1 MFGPFDAVPLLF
13 AQAAAQQPSPF
24 STLIPLLPIP
34 ILFYLLM
41 YRPQQQQER
50 RRKDMIRA
58 LKPNDKVLTAAGIYG
73 TVQSVDPAN
82 DRIVLRVDGDGRVKI
97 PFTMSSVVRLLEPS
111 DKPETARDV

>member
-50 RRKDMIRA
+50 RRKEMIKA
-58 LKPNDKVLTAAGIYG
+58 LKPNDKVLTMAGIYG
-73 TVQSVDPAN
+73 TVHSVDPAN
-82 DRIVLRVDGDGRVKI
+82 DRIVLRIDGDGRVKI
-97 PFTMSSVVRLLEPS
+97 PFTMSSVVRVVELS
-111 DKPETARDV
+111 DKPHAVREV